1 MIVHTSAMVI
11 LLVNMSRR
19 LKAVDLQF
27 ATNLCI
33 AILEN
38 GMHNML

>member
-19 LKAVDLQF
+19 LKAMDLQF
-27 ATNLCI
+27 VMNLCI